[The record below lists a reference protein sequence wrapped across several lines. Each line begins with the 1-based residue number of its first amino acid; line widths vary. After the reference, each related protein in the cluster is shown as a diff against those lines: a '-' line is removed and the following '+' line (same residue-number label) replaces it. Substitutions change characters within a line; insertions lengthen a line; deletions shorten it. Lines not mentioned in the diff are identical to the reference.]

1 LTRTILSAELASG
14 PTSTTAFVPN
24 TSEWKKYTI
33 DLTPYKSY
41 TNLRVRFELQSLRGN
56 NIYIDEFKVD
66 EPTSLGEQLKS
77 EMNFTLFPNPSR
89 GISKL
94 SFANSKNQLFENDI
108 YIIDNEQ
115 VKILNVDRRSS
126 RIRVIRNQ
134 NGKVEN
140 IFISFQFVQS
150 NK

>member
-1 LTRTILSAELASG
+1 
-14 PTSTTAFVPN
+14 VPN

-94 SFANSKNQLFENDI
+94 SFTNSKNQLFEI
-108 YIIDNEQ
+108 GIIDIQGKKIKEIFSGELSEG
-115 VKILNVDRRSS
+115 VKEMDIDLKDLYSGFYLVS
-126 RIRVIRNQ
+126 VKTE
-134 NGKVEN
+134 NGM
-140 IFISFQFVQS
+140 FVH
-150 NK
+150 KIWLE